1 MTDLLWALNNLI
13 SASKS
18 STVAFKICKTEKLFE
33 EVCKVLK
40 ESTQL
45 QFNFMEQIFTLHS
58 IVADQIKSEEL
69 LYEMREFSMKT
80 QEIAILFYDQID
92 SYDKE

>member
-13 SASKS
+13 SSSKS
-18 STVAFKICKTEKLFE
+18 SMVTLKICKTEKLFE

-45 QFNFMEQIFTLHS
+45 QFTFMEQIFTLHC
-58 IVADQIKSEEL
+58 IVVDQIKNEEL
-69 LYEMREFSMKT
+69 LYVMREFSIKT
-80 QEIAILFYDQID
+80 QEIAILLYD
-92 SYDKE
+92 

>member
-13 SASKS
+13 FASKS

-45 QFNFMEQIFTLHS
+45 QFNFMEQIFTLHDT
-58 IVADQIKSEEL
+58 VAELVESEDL
-69 LYEMREFSMKT
+69 LYEMREFSSKM
-80 QEIAILFYDQID
+80 
-92 SYDKE
+92 